1 MTSSNNLQAFFDQFG
16 QQIYN
21 NIEPNT
27 TGDELKR
34 KILLNRFN
42 NPKNE
47 FSDFTVKNIDSLA
60 KYFETKYLHTGASK
74 PELNTEQILRTQLH
88 NAGISLSDNELKGL
102 FSGEKINFI
111 LRLKHDSLKENSS
124 YNTLTLKLDSKT
136 VEPKLLV
143 HFQQP
148 RLVIPKEIAKN
159 ISTNDRKTIVSLIKL
174 GNSFNFIIPNTN
186 TTIHY
191 KPSQKKLKQPA
202 SNIPQTSIFS
212 EITRTK
218 TKF

>member
-1 MTSSNNLQAFFDQFG
+1 MTSSSNLQAFFDQFS

-21 NIEPNT
+21 NIKPNT

-60 KYFETKYLHTGASK
+60 KYFETKYLQGASK
-74 PELNTEQILRTQLH
+74 SEFNTEQILKNQLQ
-88 NAGISLSDNELKGL
+88 NADISLSDNELKGL
-102 FSGEKINFI
+102 LSGEKINFI
-111 LRLKHDSLKENSS
+111 LHLKNDSLKENSS
-124 YNTLTLKLDSKT
+124 FNTLTLKLDSKT

-143 HFQQP
+143 RFQQP
-148 RLVIPKEIAKN
+148 RLIIPKEIAKN

-174 GNSFNFIIPNTN
+174 GNSFNFTIPNTN
-186 TTIHY
+186 TTIYY
-191 KPSQKKLKQPA
+191 KPSQKILKQPA

-218 TKF
+218 TKI

>member
-16 QQIYN
+16 EQIYN
-21 NIEPNT
+21 NIKPNT

-47 FSDFTVKNIDSLA
+47 FSDFTLKNIDSLA
-60 KYFETKYLHTGASK
+60 KYFETKYLQGASK
-74 PELNTEQILRTQLH
+74 SELNIEQILRTQLH

-143 HFQQP
+143 RFQQP
-148 RLVIPKEIAKN
+148 RLILPKEIAKN
-159 ISTNDRKTIVSLIKL
+159 ISTNDRKTIVFLIKR
-174 GNSFNFIIPNTN
+174 GNSFNFTIPNTN

-191 KPSQKKLKQPA
+191 KPSQKILKQPTF
-202 SNIPQTSIFS
+202 NIPQTSIFS
-212 EITRTK
+212 EITNTK
-218 TKF
+218 TKL